1 MKKYLCPSILSADFT
16 RLGEEISMLEEGGA
30 DIIHCDIM
38 DGAFV
43 PNISFGPKIVG
54 DVRKITSLP
63 LDVHLMINNADLRIP
78 DFIRAGAN
86 MISVHF
92 ENNTHLDRTVNLIKE
107 SGAKAGVVL
116 NPSTPVILL
125 TEIIGYVD
133 YILLMSVNPGFG
145 GQRFIGNSIKKLQ
158 QLRKII
164 DSNGSEILIEVDG
177 GVGPENIAELCSA
190 GADMFVTGASIFHS
204 KDKLE
209 ATRQLKKAI
218 TNC

>member
-16 RLGEEISMLEEGGA
+16 KLGEEIRMLEEGGA

-54 DVRKITSLP
+54 DLRKITSLP
-63 LDVHLMINNADLRIP
+63 LDVHLMINNADQRIP
-78 DFIRAGAN
+78 DFIKAGAN
-86 MISVHF
+86 MISVHL
-92 ENNTHLDRTVNLIKE
+92 ENNTHLDRTVNLIKQL
-107 SGAKAGVVL
+107 GAKAGVVL
-116 NPSTPVILL
+116 NPSTPVLL
-125 TEIIGYVD
+125 LADIIEYSD

-145 GQRFIGNSIKKLQ
+145 GQKFIGNSMKKVQ
-158 QLRKII
+158 QLRKLL
-164 DSNGSEILIEVDG
+164 DGSGSECLIEVDG
-177 GVGPENIAELCSA
+177 GVGPENIAELCRA
-190 GADMFVTGASIFHS
+190 GADMFVAGASIFYS

-218 TNC
+218 TDC